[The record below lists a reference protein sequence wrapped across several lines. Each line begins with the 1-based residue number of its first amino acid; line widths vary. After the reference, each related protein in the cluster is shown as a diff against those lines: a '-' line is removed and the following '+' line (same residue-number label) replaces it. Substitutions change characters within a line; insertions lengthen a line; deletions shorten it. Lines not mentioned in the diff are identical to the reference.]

1 MEFEKSKKY
10 SIIKS
15 IEYVSGGIASK
26 QIIKKSSGNVTIF
39 SFAEGEGLSEHTA
52 PFDALVHIIEGEA
65 EVIIDKQLFSL
76 VKDEIIILPANV
88 PHALHA
94 SKRFKMLLIMIKS
107 EST

>member
-10 SIIKS
+10 SIINS
-15 IEYVSGGIASK
+15 IDYVSGGIASK
-26 QIIKKSSGNVTIF
+26 QIIKKRTGNITVF

-65 EVIIDKQLFSL
+65 EVVIDKKSFSL
-76 VKDEIIILPANV
+76 AKDDMIILPADI

-94 SKRFKMLLIMIKS
+94 TKKFKMLLVMIKS
-107 EST
+107 EIK